1 MPENVQTKVN
11 DTSVESLKCPPGVDR
26 VILWDSSLVGFGVIA
41 FPSGTKSYI
50 IQYRQA
56 GRSRRMKLGRHGRLT
71 PKQARSKAKKY
82 LGLVEDGTDPI
93 AERQAERA
101 ARTLR
106 EVSEEFMQLH
116 VQAKRKAKTYASYNG
131 LLNSHL
137 LPALGGRALGKVA
150 RADVARLHAKMV
162 DTPQSA
168 NRMLSLLSS
177 IWNWAARRD
186 EVMAVNNPAAK
197 IERFPERRRERFL
210 SPQEF
215 GRLGDVLRQAETTG
229 LLWDERE
236 WKRNTPKKRRT
247 IIDPHA
253 VAAIRLLVLT
263 GARLREILDAKWT
276 EVDFGRGLLLLR
288 DSKTGP
294 KPIYLGAPALALLSE
309 LPRVDGNPYIIA
321 GHIVGKPRADL
332 QKPWVAVSKA
342 AGLEGL
348 RIHDLRHSYAA
359 TGAGASLGLP
369 ILAKLLG
376 HSQPNTTARYAHLA
390 NDPVRRAAD
399 LIGGQIAA
407 AMANQPG
414 DVVAFAQ
421 K

>member
-1 MPENVQTKVN
+1 VQTKVN
-11 DTSVESLKCPPGVDR
+11 DTTVEGLKCPPGTDR
-26 VILWDSSLVGFGVIA
+26 FILWDSSLVGFGVIA

-101 ARTLR
+101 ARTLK

-116 VQAKRKAKTYASYNG
+116 VKAKRKAKTYASYNG

-137 LPALGGRALGKVA
+137 LPALGSRALGKIT
-150 RADVARLHAKMV
+150 RADAARLHAKMT

-168 NRMLSLLSS
+168 NRMLALLGS

-186 EVMAVNNPAAK
+186 EVMAVNNPATK
-197 IERFPERRRERFL
+197 IERYPEKRRERFL
-210 SPQEF
+210 SPEEF
-215 GRLGDVLRQAETTG
+215 GRLGDALRLAETG
-229 LLWDERE
+229 LPWGNRE
-236 WKRNTPKKRRT
+236 WKRNTPKKRCT
-247 IIDPHA
+247 AIDPHA
-253 VAAIRLLVLT
+253 IAAIRLLVLT

-276 EVDFGRGLLLLR
+276 DVDFGRGLLLLR

-294 KPIYLGAPALALLSE
+294 KPIYLGAPALLLLSD

-321 GHIVGKPRADL
+321 GHTAGKPRADL
-332 QKPWVAVSKA
+332 QKPWTAVSRA
-342 AGLEGL
+342 AELEGL

-359 TGAGASLGLP
+359 TGAGANLGLP
-369 ILAKLLG
+369 ILGRLLG
-376 HSQPNTTARYAHLA
+376 HSQPATTQRYVHLA
-390 NDPVRRAAD
+390 ADPMNRAAD

-407 AMANQPG
+407 AMANQEEN
-414 DVVAFAQ
+414 VVAFVQ